1 MGFGSSR
8 SARDLSNRDD
18 QRGARD
24 RPGTLA
30 PRDGRGA
37 ADAWVGPERVADLV
51 VLIATGRAD
60 ALSGR
65 FLYALDD
72 IEDLIRRADEIYRED
87 LYTVRLRR

>member
-1 MGFGSSR
+1 MTNGV
-8 SARDLSNRDD
+8 LETD
-18 QRGARD
+18 Q
-24 RPGTLA
+24 
-30 PRDGRGA
+30 GRWLPEMA
-37 ADAWVGPERVADLV
+37 AVPADAWVGPERVADLV

-72 IEDLIRRADEIYRED
+72 VEDLIRRADEIRRED